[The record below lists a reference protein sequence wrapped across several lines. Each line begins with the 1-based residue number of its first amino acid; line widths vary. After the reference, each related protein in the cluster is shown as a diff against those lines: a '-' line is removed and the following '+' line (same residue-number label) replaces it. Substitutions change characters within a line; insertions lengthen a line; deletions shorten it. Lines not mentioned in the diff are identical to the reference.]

1 MSSRGGKA
9 KPTSVRSPTT
19 VDALHLHAAGK
30 SFDADAQS
38 FDADAQLRAFDHD
51 LKLGPSVGITRL
63 ERWERARNFGL
74 EPPENIPD
82 LLRHAAAED
91 QKSVFEHLMYKDAR

>member
-30 SFDADAQS
+30 SFDADAQLRAGKS

-51 LKLGPSVGITRL
+51 LKFGPSVGITRL
-63 ERWERARNFGL
+63 ER
-74 EPPENIPD
+74 
-82 LLRHAAAED
+82 
-91 QKSVFEHLMYKDAR
+91 S

>member
-30 SFDADAQS
+30 SFDADAQ
-38 FDADAQLRAFDHD
+38 LRAFDHD
-51 LKLGPSVGITRL
+51 LKFGPSVGITRL